1 MKQQNTKEII
11 LTIVVG
17 LLVFF
22 FIFLPK
28 GVLAAQPK
36 GTLLQGLLIAA
47 LGIGVLSI
55 FSNFVAEK
63 IAWVW
68 LKFAEILGR
77 VNSTVLLSLI
87 FFIFLTPIALLMRIF
102 KKGDA
107 LKLKKPATAS
117 AYDERNHTYVKKD
130 LENTW

>member
-1 MKQQNTKEII
+1 MKQQNNKEIV

-22 FIFLPK
+22 YFFEIK
-28 GVLAAQPK
+28 
-36 GTLLQGLLIAA
+36 GLLIAA
-47 LGIGVLSI
+47 LIIGLLGV
-55 FSNFVAEK
+55 FSSFVADK

-77 VNSTVLLSLI
+77 INSTVLLSLI
-87 FFIFLTPIALLMRIF
+87 FFIFLTPIAFLMRIF
-102 KKGDA
+102 KKDDV
-107 LKLKKPATAS
+107 LKLKKPGAS

>member
-1 MKQQNTKEII
+1 MKQQNTKEIV

-17 LLVFF
+17 LLVFLYF
-22 FIFLPK
+22 FMPK
-28 GVLAAQPK
+28 GLLSNAEPR
-36 GTLLQGLLIAA
+36 GSLLQGLFIAA
-47 LGIGVLSI
+47 LVIGVLGV
-55 FSNFVAEK
+55 FSDFIAEK

-77 VNSTVLLSLI
+77 INSTILLSLV

-102 KKGDA
+102 KKEDA
-107 LKLKKPATAS
+107 LKLKKPGAS
-117 AYDERNHTYVKKD
+117 AYDERNHTYEKKD

>member
-1 MKQQNTKEII
+1 MKQQNTKEIV

-22 FIFLPK
+22 YFFKLE
-28 GVLAAQPK
+28 
-36 GTLLQGLLIAA
+36 GLLIAA
-47 LGIGVLSI
+47 LIVGILGV
-55 FSNFVAEK
+55 FSNFVADK

-77 VNSTVLLSLI
+77 INSTVLLSLI
-87 FFIFLTPIALLMRIF
+87 FFIFLTPLALLMRIF
-102 KKGDA
+102 KKDDA
-107 LKLKKPATAS
+107 LKLKRPTAS

>member
-1 MKQQNTKEII
+1 MKQQNTKEIV

-17 LLVFF
+17 LLVFY
-22 FIFLPK
+22 FIFK
-28 GVLAAQPK
+28 I
-36 GTLLQGLLIAA
+36 QGLLIAA
-47 LGIGVLSI
+47 LVVGVLGVL
-55 FSNFVAEK
+55 SNFVAEK
-63 IAWVW
+63 IAWLW

-77 VNSTVLLSLI
+77 INSTVLLSLI

-102 KKGDA
+102 KKDDA
-107 LKLKKPATAS
+107 LKLKKPAAS

>member
-1 MKQQNTKEII
+1 MKQQNTKEIV

-17 LLVFF
+17 LLVLY
-22 FIFLPK
+22 FIFK
-28 GVLAAQPK
+28 
-36 GTLLQGLLIAA
+36 LQGLLIAA
-47 LGIGVLSI
+47 LVVGVLGVLS
-55 FSNFVAEK
+55 NFIAEK

-77 VNSTVLLSLI
+77 INSTILLSLI

-102 KKGDA
+102 KKDDA
-107 LKLKKPATAS
+107 LKLKKPTTAS